1 MTDTAYSILL
11 FSGLIAGPAS
21 AFMVDIRVLPFYLIF
36 LVIGLFGKVGKG
48 TLRILLLVTAPL
60 FVLVWGVASGN
71 SILVE
76 RSLRW
81 IAAVVVGASMS
92 GALGA
97 SRASELLFSVSGR
110 VSLGGLP
117 ESLAMAVSL
126 AGPFSER
133 IKAAF
138 IDSRKNGRSYSDSL
152 TNALSSLSEIELME
166 KGSMSRQNALSAMAA
181 CLAWLVLLAGI
192 MQVL

>member
-21 AFMVDIRVLPFYLIF
+21 AFIVDIVILPIYLIF
-36 LVIGLFGKVGKG
+36 PLIGLCSKARSG
-48 TLRILLLVTAPL
+48 TLRILLLVTAPVFIL
-60 FVLVWGVASGN
+60 LWGATTGNTVLT
-71 SILVE
+71 E

-81 IAAVVVGASMS
+81 IAAIAAGASMS

-97 SRASELLFSVSGR
+97 SRASELLFSLSRKVN
-110 VSLGGLP
+110 LAGLP

-133 IKAAF
+133 IKEVF
-138 IDSRKNGRSYSDSL
+138 IDNRKNGRSYGDAV
-152 TNALSSLSEIELME
+152 TNSLSSVAGIDLMQ
-166 KGSMSRQNALSAMAA
+166 KGSMSRQNGFSAAAA
-181 CLAWLVLLAGI
+181 CLAWLILLAGI
-192 MQVL
+192 MKVL

>member
-21 AFMVDIRVLPFYLIF
+21 AFLVDIMVLPIYLIF
-36 LVIGLFGKVGKG
+36 PLIGLCSKARSG
-48 TLRILLLVTAPL
+48 TLRILLLVTAPVFIL
-60 FVLVWGVASGN
+60 LWGAASGN
-71 SILVE
+71 TVLTE

-81 IAAVVVGASMS
+81 IAAIAAGASMS

-97 SRASELLFSVSGR
+97 SRASELLFSVSRR
-110 VSLGGLP
+110 VNLAGLP

-133 IKAAF
+133 IKTVF
-138 IDSRKNGRSYSDSL
+138 IDNRKNGRSYGDAITDSL
-152 TNALSSLSEIELME
+152 SSIAGIDLMQ
-166 KGSMSRQNALSAMAA
+166 KSSMSRQNGLWAAAA
-181 CLAWLVLLAGI
+181 CLAWLILLAGI
-192 MQVL
+192 MKVL

>member
-21 AFMVDIRVLPFYLIF
+21 AFIVDIRILPFYLIF
-36 LVIGLFGKVGKG
+36 PAIGLCCKARKG
-48 TLRILLLVTAPL
+48 TLRILLLVTAPV
-60 FVLVWGVASGN
+60 FVLLWGAASGN
-71 SILVE
+71 DILME

-81 IAAVVVGASMS
+81 IAAIAAGASMS

-97 SRASELLFSVSGR
+97 SRASELLFSVSR
-110 VSLGGLP
+110 RMSLGGLP
-117 ESLAMAVSL
+117 ESLAMVVSL

-133 IKAAF
+133 IKAVF
-138 IDSRKNGRSYSDSL
+138 MVSRKNGRSFGDSL
-152 TNALSSLSEIELME
+152 TTALSSVNEIELME
-166 KGSMSRQNALSAMAA
+166 KGSMSRQNVLSSMAA

>member
-21 AFMVDIRVLPFYLIF
+21 AFIIDLRVLPFYLIF
-36 LVIGLFGKVGKG
+36 PLIGLSGKARKG
-48 TLRILLLVTAPL
+48 TLRILLLIMAPG
-60 FVLVWGVASGN
+60 FVLLWGITSGN
-71 SILVE
+71 DVLIE

-81 IAAVVVGASMS
+81 IAAVAAGASMS

-97 SRASELLFSVSGR
+97 SRASELLFSVSRR
-110 VSLGGLP
+110 VNLGGLP

-133 IKAAF
+133 IKAVF
-138 IDSRKNGRSYSDSL
+138 IENRKNGGSFGDSL
-152 TNALSSLSEIELME
+152 TTALSSVSEIEQME
-166 KGSMSRQNALSAMAA
+166 KGSMSGQNVLSAMAA
-181 CLAWLVLLAGI
+181 SLAWLVFLACI
-192 MQVL
+192 MQIL

>member
-21 AFMVDIRVLPFYLIF
+21 AFIVDSTILPFYLIF
-36 LVIGLFGKVGKG
+36 PLIGLCGKARKG
-48 TLRILLLVTAPL
+48 TLRILLLVTAPV
-60 FVLVWGVASGN
+60 FVLVWGAASGN
-71 SILVE
+71 SVLVD

-81 IAAVVVGASMS
+81 IAAVAAGASMS

-97 SRASELLFSVSGR
+97 SRASELLFSVSR
-110 VSLGGLP
+110 RINFAGLP

-133 IKAAF
+133 IKTVF
-138 IDSRKNGRSYSDSL
+138 IDSRKNGRSYGDSI
-152 TNALSSLSEIELME
+152 TIALSSVTEIDISE
-166 KGSMSRQNALSAMAA
+166 KGSMSRQNTLSAMAA
-181 CLAWLVLLAGI
+181 CLAWLILLAGI

>member
-21 AFMVDIRVLPFYLIF
+21 AFIVDIMILPIYLIF
-36 LVIGLFGKVGKG
+36 PLIGLCSKARSG
-48 TLRILLLVTAPL
+48 TLRILLLVTAPVFIL
-60 FVLVWGVASGN
+60 LWGAASGN
-71 SILVE
+71 TVLTE

-81 IAAVVVGASMS
+81 IAAIAAGASMS

-97 SRASELLFSVSGR
+97 SRASELLFSVSRR
-110 VSLGGLP
+110 VNLAGLP

-133 IKAAF
+133 IKTVF
-138 IDSRKNGRSYSDSL
+138 IDSRKNGRSYGDAITDSL
-152 TNALSSLSEIELME
+152 SSIAGIDLMQ
-166 KGSMSRQNALSAMAA
+166 KSSMSRQNGLSAAAA
-181 CLAWLVLLAGI
+181 CLAWLILLAGI
-192 MQVL
+192 MKVL

>member
-21 AFMVDIRVLPFYLIF
+21 AFIVDIRILPFYLLF
-36 LVIGLFGKVGKG
+36 PAIGLCCKARKG
-48 TLRILLLVTAPL
+48 TLRILLLVTAPA
-60 FVLVWGVASGN
+60 FVLLWGAASGN
-71 SILVE
+71 DILME

-81 IAAVVVGASMS
+81 IAAIAAGASMS
-92 GALGA
+92 GALGT
-97 SRASELLFSVSGR
+97 SRASELLFTVSRR
-110 VSLGGLP
+110 VRLGGLP
-117 ESLAMAVSL
+117 ESLAMVVSL

-133 IKAAF
+133 IKAVF
-138 IDSRKNGRSYSDSL
+138 MESRKNGRSFGDSL
-152 TNALSSLSEIELME
+152 TTALSSVNEIELME
-166 KGSMSRQNALSAMAA
+166 KGSMSRQNILSSMAA

>member
-21 AFMVDIRVLPFYLIF
+21 AFMVDIRILPFYLIF
-36 LVIGLFGKVGKG
+36 PAIGLCGKARKG
-48 TLRILLLVTAPL
+48 TLRILLLVTAPV
-60 FVLVWGVASGN
+60 FVLLWGAASGN
-71 SILVE
+71 DILME

-81 IAAVVVGASMS
+81 IAAIAAGASMS

-97 SRASELLFSVSGR
+97 SRASELLFTVSRR

-117 ESLAMAVSL
+117 ESLAMVVSL

-133 IKAAF
+133 IKTVF
-138 IDSRKNGRSYSDSL
+138 IDSRKSGRSFGDSL
-152 TNALSSLSEIELME
+152 TTALSSVNEIELME
-166 KGSMSRQNALSAMAA
+166 KGSMSRQNALSSIAA
-181 CLAWLVLLAGI
+181 SLAWLVLLAGI